1 MKKTLFFGMTAA
13 TMMLAACGTNSQLG
27 QVGSTVLGQVLNQT
41 MGTAGTATTDAL
53 GNVIQSVLGG
63 TSKPTKQNIIGT
75 WNYSQPGCAFTSDKL
90 LAQAG
95 GELVASE
102 IKSKLQP
109 TYQTLGINSSNT
121 QVVFKE
127 DGTFSAKIAGKS
139 WSGTYTFN
147 ESTSQ
152 INMKGLLLNM
162 NCYAKKNATG
172 IGLLFES
179 SKLLTLLQT
188 MAALSGN
195 SSLQT
200 VGELSKTYD
209 GLRLGFDFK

>member
-13 TMMLAACGTNSQLG
+13 TMMLAACGTNNQLG
-27 QVGSTVLGQVLNQT
+27 QVGSAVLGQVLNQT

>member
-1 MKKTLFFGMTAA
+1 MAAA

-27 QVGSTVLGQVLNQT
+27 QVGGAVLGQVLNQT

-53 GNVIQSVLGG
+53 GNVITSVIGG
-63 TSKPTKQNIIGT
+63 TSKPTKKNLIGT
-75 WNYSQPGCAFTSDKL
+75 WNYYQPGCAFTSDKL

-102 IKSKLQP
+102 IKSKIQP

-162 NCYAKKNATG
+162 NCYAKKNANG

-200 VGELSKTYD
+200 VGEISKSYD
-209 GLRLGFDFK
+209 GLRLGFDFR

>member
-1 MKKTLFFGMTAA
+1 M
-13 TMMLAACGTNSQLG
+13 
-27 QVGSTVLGQVLNQT
+27 
-41 MGTAGTATTDAL
+41 
-53 GNVIQSVLGG
+53 
-63 TSKPTKQNIIGT
+63 
-75 WNYSQPGCAFTSDKL
+75 
-90 LAQAG
+90 
-95 GELVASE
+95 
-102 IKSKLQP
+102 
-109 TYQTLGINSSNT
+109 
-121 QVVFKE
+121 FKE

-162 NCYAKKNATG
+162 NCYAKKNANG

-200 VGELSKTYD
+200 VGEISKSYD
-209 GLRLGFDFK
+209 GLRLGFDFR